1 MTEPAKPK
9 MRDGLIKRG
18 DSWYF
23 VLDEPRDPATG
34 KRRQKWVNGGRTRK
48 EAEQARDDARARRGR
63 RGWKAPTRTILG
75 EYLTGTW
82 LPSIRAKVAPS
93 TFTSYRQ
100 NLGHVAG
107 RIGHVRLDALDAPI
121 LDALYADLEAAGLAR
136 STVRLL
142 HTQLHRALADAVRW
156 ELLVRNPSDLVDP
169 PKPARRVLKTW
180 TATQLRA
187 FLAGVASDRLAALWQ
202 LAAASGMR
210 VGELVGL
217 GWADM
222 HLDSGYLTVR
232 RAKTAAGRR
241 RVELDPATIA
251 ALRAHRKRQA
261 AERLGFGAG
270 WRDHGRVF
278 TRPGGEPLNA
288 DAVSIQFKRRAARL
302 GLPPVRFHDLRH
314 GWATMALEAG
324 EHPKVVAEQLGH
336 ASVRVTLDTYSHVTP
351 GTQRAAVSRVAG
363 LFLDAPDPAV
373 SSLLANGPVSGSE
386 ERETGP

>member
-1 MTEPAKPK
+1 MTDPARSR

-48 EAEQARDDARARRGR
+48 EAEAARDDARDRRRNRG
-63 RGWKAPTRTILG
+63 GWKAPSRRLLG

-107 RIGHVRLDALDAPI
+107 RIGHVRLDALDAPT
-121 LDALYADLEAAGLAR
+121 LDALYADLEAGGLAR
-136 STVRLL
+136 STVRLI

-156 ELLVRNPSDLVDP
+156 DLLVRNPSDLVDP
-169 PKPARRVLKTW
+169 PKPARRVLTTW
-180 TATQLRA
+180 TADQLRV
-187 FLAGVASDRLAALWQ
+187 FLAGVADDRLAALWQ

-210 VGELVGL
+210 IGELVALEWPDVYLEGQ
-217 GWADM
+217 
-222 HLDSGYLTVR
+222 YLTVR
-232 RAKTAAGRR
+232 RSKTATGRR
-241 RVELDPATIA
+241 RVELDPTTIGV
-251 ALRAHRKRQA
+251 LRAHRRRQA
-261 AERLGFGAG
+261 EERLAFGAG
-270 WRDHGRVF
+270 YHDHGRVF
-278 TRPGGEPLNA
+278 TRPGGEPLNS

-302 GLPPVRFHDLRH
+302 GLPPIRFHDLRH

-336 ASVRVTLDTYSHVTP
+336 ASVRVTLDTYSHVAP
-351 GTQRAAVSRVAG
+351 GLQREAVTRVAGRFLPAVSR
-363 LFLDAPDPAV
+363 
-373 SSLLANGPVSGSE
+373 LLANEPASDPGGQ
-386 ERETGP
+386 ETGS